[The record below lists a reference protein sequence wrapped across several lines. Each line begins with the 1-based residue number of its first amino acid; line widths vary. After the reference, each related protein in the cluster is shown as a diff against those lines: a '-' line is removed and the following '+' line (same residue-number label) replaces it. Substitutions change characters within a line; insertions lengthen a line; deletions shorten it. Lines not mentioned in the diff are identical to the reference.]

1 LDTPYK
7 YNQYITLVNEQHDIT
22 PALIAQIKKDF
33 GSYLNTEPDLSIN
46 PSIYTSLYLWV
57 FPAVEHLFKN
67 DRQKF
72 TALIYSIDAGFI
84 KDKFG
89 KRTETELQQWVHA
102 ILLRECLKVFIRNN
116 YKV

>member
-1 LDTPYK
+1 MDSPDK
-7 YNQYITLVNEQHDIT
+7 YNQYISLVNEQHDIT
-22 PALIAQIKKDF
+22 PSLIAQIKKDF
-33 GSYLNTEPDLSIN
+33 GSYLEVEPDMGAN
-46 PSIYTSLYLWV
+46 PSIYTSLYLWI
-57 FPAVEHLFKN
+57 FPAVEKLYKN

-72 TALIYSIDAGFI
+72 TALIYSVDAGFI

-89 KRTETELQQWVHA
+89 KRDENELQQWVHA